1 MPIRVLLVDDEE
13 QFVETLAERLQMRE
27 FDVRTAHTGEE
38 ALVRLKEEET
48 DVVVLDVLMPGKDGI
63 ETLRE
68 IKKQSPMTEVM
79 MLTGQ
84 ATMDSAIQGLKFG
97 AYDYLMKPTE
107 TEDLV
112 AKILKAYARKLEQ
125 EERIRRA
132 ESDKASQNK
141 S

>member
-13 QFVETLAERLQMRE
+13 QFVETLAERLQMRGI
-27 FDVRTAHTGEE
+27 DVRTAHTGEE

-79 MLTGQ
+79 MLTGH

-107 TEDLV
+107 TEGLV

-141 S
+141 N

>member
-27 FDVRTAHTGEE
+27 FDVWTAHTGEE

-79 MLTGQ
+79 MLTGH

>member
-38 ALVRLKEEET
+38 ALVSLKEEET

-79 MLTGQ
+79 MLTGH

>member
-27 FDVRTAHTGEE
+27 FDVWTAHTGEE

-68 IKKQSPMTEVM
+68 IKKLSPMTEVM
-79 MLTGQ
+79 MLTGH